1 MQAMIVQPTN
11 INCYNVSSDACVG
24 APPPA
29 SSLRTA
35 PSVPGKTAG
44 FKTCDCWLREIW
56 RPSCPVSYPYL
67 RFFFLPAIKWCAGAL
82 TSRLPAGS
90 ATVWLPAPPV
100 PASRKATRAVGC
112 FYTLCSFTPFP
123 FVFFFSVR
131 FVCLFVQ
138 VSTRPPSASRV
149 STYVSLL

>member
-90 ATVWLPAPPV
+90 ATVWLPAPPCS
-100 PASRKATRAVGC
+100 ASRKQRARLVVS
-112 FYTLCSFTPFP
+112 TLYAHSPLSHL
-123 FVFFFSVR
+123 FFSFLSGL
-131 FVCLFVQ
+131 FVCLCRSVPDRQ
-138 VSTRPPSASRV
+138 VHPG
-149 STYVSLL
+149 